1 MYGVENINNAE
12 IEAQEMVRKLM
23 RMCDDL
29 MKMSDAYVTAEQS
42 KTIVDALTK
51 LHDAKQISDSEY
63 SRAIKRVLKS
73 MGFDLYAN

>member
-1 MYGVENINNAE
+1 MYGVERTDNME
-12 IEAQEMVRKLM
+12 MDAQVMMQKLM

-63 SRAIKRVLKS
+63 GKALKRVIKT
-73 MGFDLYAN
+73 MGFDLYNS